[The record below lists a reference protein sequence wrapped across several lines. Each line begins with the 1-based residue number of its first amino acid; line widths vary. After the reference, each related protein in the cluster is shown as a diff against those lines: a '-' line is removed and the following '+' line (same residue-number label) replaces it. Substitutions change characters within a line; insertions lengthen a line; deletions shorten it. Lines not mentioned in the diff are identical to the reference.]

1 MAQMPLTLSP
11 HCMLAPYRHKG
22 QLHLAP
28 HMHMGHPMPGPQP
41 RSLCPAAEGGGGSCS
56 LQGQTPQFC
65 PGAIRRWHRRG

>member
-28 HMHMGHPMPGPQP
+28 HMHMGTPCLAPSHAPCAQLL
-41 RSLCPAAEGGGGSCS
+41 RAEVAAVPCRDRHLSS
-56 LQGQTPQFC
+56 VLVP
-65 PGAIRRWHRRG
+65 